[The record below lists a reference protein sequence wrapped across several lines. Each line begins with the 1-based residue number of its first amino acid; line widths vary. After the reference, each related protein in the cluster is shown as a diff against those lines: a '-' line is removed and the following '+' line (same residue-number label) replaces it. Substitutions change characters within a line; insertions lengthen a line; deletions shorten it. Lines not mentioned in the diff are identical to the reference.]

1 MLFFVRNCRAP
12 GGVQNTISRKYRQNV
27 SKMKVAKAIFFFI
40 MSLIMILCIGVLACA
55 LNPSLT
61 EMLAEKVENLS
72 FVQSGGSSQ
81 PDPLSGDSG
90 GSSGSSQD
98 DPGQPDMDGT
108 GAADGLADAARAGV
122 NADWIRDGNQTGYEP
137 PDSQSVEA
145 PASVSGRTGYEPV
158 QEEAQ
163 QIEPE
168 EEEELAESAPLGNTG
183 SELSFDPEFYPFY
196 AMLETDLQSLYKQIY
211 ANAMDMVQ
219 SFSPVTAVN
228 VNQLKTVFE
237 AVYNDHPELFWLETG
252 YSCKYLRNGSCVEIT
267 LKYNATASNLE
278 ASRQEFESRAGTI
291 LAAAVERG
299 SDLEKEQYVHD
310 SLMEQV
316 EYVVNAPMNQSA
328 YSALV
333 NGRTVCAGYARAF
346 QYLMQRLGI
355 PCYYCTG
362 YAGEDHAWNI
372 IKLGEDYFNVDVT
385 WDDTDTP
392 TYDYFNKSDRE
403 FGTSHM
409 RTGLAVY
416 LPACVSGMDMQ
427 GNPVNGNDSGAGNG
441 TGTGDSGNAGN
452 GTGTGDSGNA
462 GNGTGTG
469 DSGNAGNGTGDGDSQ
484 PGTDGQESAVVLIN
498 PTPIEPLRWQGGS
511 GTDADTDT
519 DPEHDP
525 APDTESVDEAE
536 GQEALDRAGISGEDV
551 RDTMEAYYEDCGR
564 LLREVG
570 TGDRQFTN
578 VIPKEMWSS
587 VEQAYNNGAYRSGYV
602 DDALEAMD
610 ADSFVILLQVQDI
623 GGGYYRL
630 YHNVY
635 TN

>member
-1 MLFFVRNCRAP
+1 
-12 GGVQNTISRKYRQNV
+12 
-27 SKMKVAKAIFFFI
+27 
-40 MSLIMILCIGVLACA
+40 MSLIMILCIGVLVCA

-61 EMLAEKVENLS
+61 EMLAGKVENLS
-72 FVQSGGSSQ
+72 FVQSGGSGGQTDSL
-81 PDPLSGDSG
+81 PGDGG
-90 GSSGSSQD
+90 GSSDSARQGSGRS
-98 DPGQPDMDGT
+98 GINGGGEGDGT
-108 GAADGLADAARAGV
+108 AQGAADTARPGV
-122 NADWIRDGNQTGYEP
+122 SADWLRDGSQTGYEP
-137 PDSQSVEA
+137 PDGQSVEA
-145 PASVSGRTGYEPV
+145 PASVSGRMGYEPV
-158 QEEAQ
+158 QEDAQ
-163 QIEPE
+163 QIAPE
-168 EEEELAESAPLGNTG
+168 EADDLAESAPLGNTG
-183 SELSFDPEFYPFY
+183 SELRFDPEIYPYY
-196 AMLETDLQSLYKQIY
+196 AMLETDMRSLYNQIY
-211 ANAMDMVQ
+211 ANAMDRVQ
-219 SFSPVTAVN
+219 SFAPVTAVN

-267 LKYNATASNLE
+267 LKYNATAENLE
-278 ASRQEFESRAGTI
+278 ASRQEFESRAGEI
-291 LAAAVERG
+291 LAAAVEQG
-299 SDLEKEQYVHD
+299 SDLEKERYVHD
-310 SLMEQV
+310 SLMQRI

-372 IKLGEDYFNVDVT
+372 IKLGEDYYNVDVT

-416 LPACVSGMDMQ
+416 LPACGSGMDMQ
-427 GNPVNGNDSGAGNG
+427 GNPVSNQASDAGDSGTGVSG
-441 TGTGDSGNAGN
+441 TGTGNG
-452 GTGTGDSGNA
+452 GTGGSG
-462 GNGTGTG
+462 
-469 DSGNAGNGTGDGDSQ
+469 GTGDGGTGGSGTGNGNGGTAGDGT
-484 PGTDGQESAVVLIN
+484 GTDEQESALALIN
-498 PTPIEPLRWQGGS
+498 PTPVEPLRWHGGTGTDS
-511 GTDADTDT
+511 DAEGDGDVNADTDADQGTDADTE
-519 DPEHDP
+519 P
-525 APDTESVDEAE
+525 SDEAE
-536 GQEALDRAGISGEDV
+536 RQEALDQAGISEEEV
-551 RDTMEAYYEDCGR
+551 RDTMEEYYEDCGR

-578 VIPKEMWSS
+578 VIPKEMWNS

-602 DDALEAMD
+602 EDALEAMD
-610 ADSFVILLQVQDI
+610 AESFVIMLQAQDI

-635 TN
+635 TY